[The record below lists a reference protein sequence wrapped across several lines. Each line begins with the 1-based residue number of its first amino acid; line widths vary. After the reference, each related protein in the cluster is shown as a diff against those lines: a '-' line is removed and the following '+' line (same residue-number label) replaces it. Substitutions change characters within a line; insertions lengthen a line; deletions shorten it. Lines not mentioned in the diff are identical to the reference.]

1 MTLTPKATLK
11 EMMVIEA
18 SKFISN
24 GDTVM
29 VGTGMPFVASIFAL
43 KSHAPKMCFVV
54 ETGTIAPEVIPIPI
68 SVSDPRVMHRAV
80 KLGSLLDALGGIL
93 HRGIADIG
101 FLGGAQIDKFANVN
115 STLIGDKK
123 NPKVRLPGSGG
134 ANDIAAHAKQ
144 ILIIAPHEKRRFP
157 EKCDYITSPGYLDGP
172 EGRVKAGLP
181 AEYPDI
187 SVVTDL
193 AIMKINKSM
202 GILEITHTMPGISVN
217 HVIDNTGFEPL
228 VSNNV
233 QIVPVPTDGELD
245 LLRNKIDPDGIYL

>member
-54 ETGTIAPEVIPIPI
+54 ETGTIAPECIPIPI
-68 SVSDPRVMHRAV
+68 SVSDPRLMHRAV

-101 FLGGAQIDKFANVN
+101 FLGGAKIDKFANVN

-134 ANDIAAHAKQ
+134 ANDIASHAKQ

>member
-1 MTLTPKATLK
+1 
-11 EMMVIEA
+11 
-18 SKFISN
+18 
-24 GDTVM
+24 
-29 VGTGMPFVASIFAL
+29 
-43 KSHAPKMCFVV
+43 MC
-54 ETGTIAPEVIPIPI
+54 IRD
-68 SVSDPRVMHRAV
+68 S
-80 KLGSLLDALGGIL
+80 
-93 HRGIADIG
+93 
-101 FLGGAQIDKFANVN
+101 
-115 STLIGDKK
+115 
-123 NPKVRLPGSGG
+123 
-134 ANDIAAHAKQ
+134 
-144 ILIIAPHEKRRFP
+144 
-157 EKCDYITSPGYLDGP
+157 DYITSPGYLDGP